1 MAMKALDETGHT
13 GYQITKVTVRHRKM
27 EGTLKP
33 PLPPGEGWGEG
44 CKKGVGSSLN
54 PTWTQTTQDDCL
66 VEELPIALT
75 YNGISH
81 AVMMATPTDLED
93 FALGFSLAEGI
104 LQHPDELYGLDIIH
118 HGPQGMEL
126 NLRIHGA
133 RLNALKHQH
142 RTLAGPTGC
151 GLCGKASLEQTL
163 RPLPQVTPRPLPSAE
178 AQQTALD
185 QLKHHQPLQQLT
197 GAIHAAAWCDR
208 EGQIQL
214 VREDVGRHNALDKL
228 IGGLHNARIN
238 TCDGFIVMSSRASY
252 ELIAKAA
259 QCNLGTLVTVSGA
272 TAMAAEQAK
281 RAGLNL
287 IGFARNGRQVV
298 YHGVPSSSE

>member
-1 MAMKALDETGHT
+1 MATEALENEGHT
-13 GYQITKVTVRHRKM
+13 GYQVEQVIVRCRKLTAL
-27 EGTLKP
+27 ERAI
-33 PLPPGEGWGEG
+33 PGRD
-44 CKKGVGSSLN
+44 GSNGDQQSDASADSQWAEYL
-54 PTWTQTTQDDCL
+54 QHDCL
-66 VEELPIALT
+66 VEERPIAIN

-104 LQHPDELYGLDIIH
+104 LQSPEELYGLDVIH
-118 HGPQGMEL
+118 HSPQGIEL
-126 NLRIHGA
+126 NLQIHGA
-133 RLNALKHQH
+133 RLDHLKQLH

-163 RPLPQVTPRPLPSAE
+163 RALPRVTPSKLPSAE
-178 AQQTALD
+178 AQQLALTALMN
-185 QLKHHQPLQQLT
+185 HQPLQRLT

-208 EGQIQL
+208 EGGILL

-228 IGGLHNARIN
+228 IGGLHRGRIS
-238 TCDGFIVMSSRASY
+238 TADGFVVMSSRASY

-272 TAMAAEQAK
+272 TAMAAEQA
-281 RAGLNL
+281 RLTGLNL
-287 IGFARNGRQVV
+287 IGFVRNGRQVV
-298 YHGVPSSSE
+298 YHCVQP